1 MTTIAIDS
9 NIYRDAELYA
19 KQNNISVKELVES
32 LLKNI
37 RVCKQASPK
46 KIELPPSWE
55 SLCGILE
62 GISDDKD
69 ERFNYILSK

>member
-9 NIYRDAELYA
+9 NIYHEAELYA
-19 KQNNISVKELVES
+19 KQNNISVRELVES

-37 RVCKQASPK
+37 RVGKQTSSK
-46 KIELPPSWE
+46 KVEFPPSWE

-62 GISDDKD
+62 GVSDNDD